1 MKKILKKNQL
11 MITALALMIAVAG
24 YLHFS
29 GDVSEQVSI
38 SEGGDGNDAQA
49 EETSADAAGMIEY
62 TVEDTYTA
70 DELAEME
77 VASDMSATDDGEVS
91 LDISDEDEA
100 AAQAEASG
108 EEGALIDI
116 ESLDSDAADADD
128 GYEDEL
134 SSIENMLAES
144 SDVQDGEVPGEAV
157 FTSTVNVNTLQGAK
171 LMKEQTRAENKAAL
185 MEIINNTNIEND
197 QKQIALN
204 SMVGLTETAEKE
216 MSAEI
221 LLDARGFEDAV
232 VSITGDTVDVVV
244 YSTELSDTQRAQIED
259 IVVRKTGTPIENIV
273 ISTTLN

>member
-1 MKKILKKNQL
+1 MKKIFKKNQL

-29 GDVSEQVSI
+29 GDVSDQITI
-38 SEGGDGNDAQA
+38 SEGAG
-49 EETSADAAGMIEY
+49 EEQTENTASEAATMIEY

-70 DELAEME
+70 DELAQME
-77 VASDMSATDDGEVS
+77 VNSDMSATDDALAA
-91 LDISDEDEA
+91 LDISDEDM
-100 AAQAEASG
+100 
-108 EEGALIDI
+108 LTDI
-116 ESLDSDAADADD
+116 ESLDGGTAGPND

-134 SSIENMLAES
+134 ASIESMLAES
-144 SDVQDGEVPGEAV
+144 SDVQEGEVPGEAV
-157 FTSTVNVNTLQGAK
+157 FTSTVSVNTLQGAK

-185 MEIINNTNIEND
+185 MEIINSTNIAND

-204 SMVGLTETAEKE
+204 SIIGLTETAEKE
-216 MSAEI
+216 MAAEI

-244 YSTELSDTQRAQIED
+244 YSADLSDSQRAQIED
-259 IVVRKTGTPIENIV
+259 IVMRKTLTPIENIV

>member
-1 MKKILKKNQL
+1 MKKIFKKNQL

-29 GDVSEQVSI
+29 GDVSDQITI
-38 SEGGDGNDAQA
+38 SEGEA
-49 EETSADAAGMIEY
+49 EEQTENTASEAAAMIEY

-70 DELAEME
+70 EELAQMGLND
-77 VASDMSATDDGEVS
+77 DMSATDDGMVT
-91 LDISDEDEA
+91 LDISDEDMM
-100 AAQAEASG
+100 
-108 EEGALIDI
+108 LTDI
-116 ESLDSDAADADD
+116 ESLDSEVVDEDD

-134 SSIENMLAES
+134 SSIESMLAES
-144 SDVQDGEVPGEAV
+144 SDVQEGEVPGEAV
-157 FTSTVNVNTLQGAK
+157 FTSTVSINTLEGAK

-185 MEIINNTNIEND
+185 MEIINSTNIADD
-197 QKQIALN
+197 QKQVALN
-204 SMVGLTETAEKE
+204 SIIGLTETAEKE

-244 YSTELSDTQRAQIED
+244 YSADLSDSQRAQIED
-259 IVVRKTGTPIENIV
+259 IVMRKTGTPIENIV

>member
-1 MKKILKKNQL
+1 MKKIFKKNQL

-24 YLHFS
+24 YLRFS
-29 GDVSEQVSI
+29 GDVSDQITI
-38 SEGGDGNDAQA
+38 SEGSG
-49 EETSADAAGMIEY
+49 EEQTENTASEAATMIEY

-77 VASDMSATDDGEVS
+77 VSSDMSAIDDDMAA
-91 LDISDEDEA
+91 LDISDEDTMT
-100 AAQAEASG
+100 
-108 EEGALIDI
+108 DI
-116 ESLDSDAADADD
+116 ESLDSDVADLEDGDD

-134 SSIENMLAES
+134 SSIESMLAES
-144 SDVQDGEVPGEAV
+144 SDVQEGEVPGEAV
-157 FTSTVNVNTLQGAK
+157 FTSTVNVNSLQGAK

-185 MEIINNTNIEND
+185 MEIINSTNIADD
-197 QKQIALN
+197 QKQVALN
-204 SMVGLTETAEKE
+204 SIVGLTETAEKE

-244 YSTELSDTQRAQIED
+244 YSSDLTDSQRAQIED
-259 IVVRKTGTPIENIV
+259 IVMRKTGTSIENIV

>member
-29 GDVSEQVSI
+29 GDVSDQITVSEDGSKEQATDTA
-38 SEGGDGNDAQA
+38 SE
-49 EETSADAAGMIEY
+49 AATMIEY

-70 DELAEME
+70 DELAAME
-77 VASDMSATDDGEVS
+77 ISDDVSAIDDEAS
-91 LDISDEDEA
+91 LDISDED
-100 AAQAEASG
+100 
-108 EEGALIDI
+108 ALTEI
-116 ESLDSDAADADD
+116 ESLDSDVTEAED

-134 SSIENMLAES
+134 SSIESMLAES
-144 SDVQDGEVPGEAV
+144 SDVQEGEVPGEAV
-157 FTSTVNVNTLQGAK
+157 FTSTVSVNSLQGAR

-185 MEIINNTNIEND
+185 MEIINSTNIADD
-197 QKQIALN
+197 QKQVALN
-204 SMVGLTETAEKE
+204 SIVGLTETAEKE

-244 YSTELSDTQRAQIED
+244 HSSDLSDSQRAQIED
-259 IVVRKTGTPIENIV
+259 IVMRKTGTPIENIV

>member
-1 MKKILKKNQL
+1 MKKIFKKNQL

-29 GDVSEQVSI
+29 GDVSNQITV
-38 SEGGDGNDAQA
+38 SEGSTGEGA
-49 EETSADAAGMIEY
+49 EEQTENTASEAATMIEY

-70 DELAEME
+70 DELAQME
-77 VASDMSATDDGEVS
+77 ANSDMSATDDEAAS
-91 LDISDEDEA
+91 LDISDEDT
-100 AAQAEASG
+100 
-108 EEGALIDI
+108 LTDI
-116 ESLDSDAADADD
+116 ESLDSEVADLDE

-134 SSIENMLAES
+134 ASIESMLSES
-144 SDVQDGEVPGEAV
+144 SDVQEGEVPGEAV

-185 MEIINNTNIEND
+185 MEIINSDNIAND

-204 SMVGLTETAEKE
+204 SIIGLTETAEKE
-216 MSAEI
+216 MAAEI

-244 YSTELSDTQRAQIED
+244 FSADLSDSQRAQIED
-259 IVVRKTGTPIENIV
+259 IVMRKTLTPIENIV

>member
-1 MKKILKKNQL
+1 MKKIFKKNQL

-29 GDVSEQVSI
+29 GDVSDQITI
-38 SEGGDGNDAQA
+38 SEGDS
-49 EETSADAAGMIEY
+49 EEQTENTASEAATMIEY

-70 DELAEME
+70 DELAQME
-77 VASDMSATDDGEVS
+77 VSDDVSAVDDEVAET
-91 LDISDEDEA
+91 DISDEDM
-100 AAQAEASG
+100 
-108 EEGALIDI
+108 LTDI
-116 ESLDSDAADADD
+116 ESLDSDVADLGDD
-128 GYEDEL
+128 EGYEDEL
-134 SSIENMLAES
+134 SSIESMLAES

-157 FTSTVNVNTLQGAK
+157 FTSTVSVNSLQGAK

-185 MEIINNTNIEND
+185 MEIINSTNIADD
-197 QKQIALN
+197 QKQVALN
-204 SMVGLTETAEKE
+204 SIVGLTETAEKE

-244 YSTELSDTQRAQIED
+244 YSSELSDSQRAQIED
-259 IVVRKTGTPIENIV
+259 IVMRKTGTPIENIV

>member
-1 MKKILKKNQL
+1 MKKIFKKNQL

-29 GDVSEQVSI
+29 GDVSDQI
-38 SEGGDGNDAQA
+38 TLSEGDG
-49 EETSADAAGMIEY
+49 EY

-70 DELAEME
+70 DELAEMD
-77 VASDMSATDDGEVS
+77 VNSDMSATDTETAE
-91 LDISDEDEA
+91 LDISDEDM
-100 AAQAEASG
+100 
-108 EEGALIDI
+108 LTDI
-116 ESLDSDAADADD
+116 ESLDSDVADSDE

-134 SSIENMLAES
+134 ASVESMLAES
-144 SDVQDGEVPGEAV
+144 SDVQEGEVPGEAV
-157 FTSTVNVNTLQGAK
+157 FTAAVNVNTLQGAK

-185 MEIINNTNIEND
+185 MEIINSTNIADD
-197 QKQIALN
+197 QKQVALN
-204 SMVGLTETAEKE
+204 SIVGLTETAEKE

-244 YSTELSDTQRAQIED
+244 SNADLSDSQRAQIED
-259 IVVRKTGTPIENIV
+259 IVMRKTGTPIENIV

>member
-1 MKKILKKNQL
+1 MKKIFKKNQL

-29 GDVSEQVSI
+29 GNASDQITVTEK
-38 SEGGDGNDAQA
+38 EGEADKEA
-49 EETSADAAGMIEY
+49 EETASEAANMIEY

-70 DELAEME
+70 EELAEMD
-77 VASDMSATDDGEVS
+77 VNSDMSATDGT
-91 LDISDEDEA
+91 LDISDEDMA
-100 AAQAEASG
+100 AAEDG
-108 EEGALIDI
+108 DGLIDI
-116 ESLDSDAADADD
+116 ESLDSDIAGTDD

-134 SSIENMLAES
+134 AAVENTLADS

-157 FTSTVNVNTLQGAK
+157 FTSTVSVNTLQGAK
-171 LMKEQTRAENKAAL
+171 LLKEQTRAENKAAL
-185 MEIINNTNIEND
+185 MEIINSTNIDNA
-197 QKQIALN
+197 QKQVALD

-244 YSTELSDTQRAQIED
+244 YSSELSDSQRAQIED
-259 IVVRKTGTPIENIV
+259 IVMRKTGTPIENIV
-273 ISTTLN
+273 ISTTAN

>member
-1 MKKILKKNQL
+1 MKKIFKKNQL

-29 GDVSEQVSI
+29 GDVSDQITI
-38 SEGGDGNDAQA
+38 SEGI
-49 EETSADAAGMIEY
+49 EEEQTENTASEAATMIEY

-70 DELAEME
+70 EELAEME
-77 VASDMSATDDGEVS
+77 VGDDVSVIDDDVAT
-91 LDISDEDEA
+91 LDISDEDMLTE
-100 AAQAEASG
+100 
-108 EEGALIDI
+108 I
-116 ESLDSDAADADD
+116 ESLDSDVADLDD

-134 SSIENMLAES
+134 SSIESMLAES
-144 SDVQDGEVPGEAV
+144 SDVQGEVPGEAV
-157 FTSTVNVNTLQGAK
+157 FTSTVSVNSLQGAK

-185 MEIINNTNIEND
+185 MEIINSTNIADD
-197 QKQIALN
+197 QKQVALN
-204 SMVGLTETAEKE
+204 SIVGLTETAEKE

-244 YSTELSDTQRAQIED
+244 NSADLSDSQRAQIED
-259 IVVRKTGTPIENIV
+259 IVMRKTGTSIENIV

>member
-1 MKKILKKNQL
+1 MKKIFKKNQL

-29 GDVSEQVSI
+29 GDVSDQITI
-38 SEGGDGNDAQA
+38 SEGS
-49 EETSADAAGMIEY
+49 EEEQTENTASEAATMIEY

-77 VASDMSATDDGEVS
+77 VGDDVSVIDDDVAT
-91 LDISDEDEA
+91 LDISDEDM
-100 AAQAEASG
+100 
-108 EEGALIDI
+108 LIEI
-116 ESLDSDAADADD
+116 ESLDSDVADLDD

-134 SSIENMLAES
+134 SSIESMLAES
-144 SDVQDGEVPGEAV
+144 SDVQEGEVPGEAV
-157 FTSTVNVNTLQGAK
+157 FTSTVSVNSLQGAK

-185 MEIINNTNIEND
+185 MEIINSTNIADD
-197 QKQIALN
+197 QKQVALN
-204 SMVGLTETAEKE
+204 SIVGLTETAEKE

-244 YSTELSDTQRAQIED
+244 NSADLSDSQRAQIED
-259 IVVRKTGTPIENIV
+259 IVMRKTGTSIENIV

>member
-1 MKKILKKNQL
+1 MKKIFKKNQL

-29 GDVSEQVSI
+29 GDVSDQITI
-38 SEGGDGNDAQA
+38 SEGDG
-49 EETSADAAGMIEY
+49 EEQTENTASEAATMIEY

-77 VASDMSATDDGEVS
+77 VNSDMSATDDDMGS
-91 LDISDEDEA
+91 LDISDEDMLA
-100 AAQAEASG
+100 
-108 EEGALIDI
+108 DI
-116 ESLDSDAADADD
+116 ESLDSDVTDADD

-134 SSIENMLAES
+134 SSIEGMLAES

-185 MEIINNTNIEND
+185 MQIINSTNIADD

-204 SMVGLTETAEKE
+204 SIVELTQTAEKE

-221 LLDARGFEDAV
+221 LLDARGFQDAV

-244 YSTELSDTQRAQIED
+244 YSSDLTDSQRAQIED
-259 IVVRKTGTPIENIV
+259 IVMRKTGTSIENIV

>member
-1 MKKILKKNQL
+1 MKKIFKKNQL

-29 GDVSEQVSI
+29 GGVSDQITI
-38 SEGGDGNDAQA
+38 SEGDG
-49 EETSADAAGMIEY
+49 EEQVEKTASEAASMIEY

-70 DELAEME
+70 EELAEMD
-77 VASDMSATDDGEVS
+77 ANSDMSATDGEAE
-91 LDISDEDEA
+91 LDISEE
-100 AAQAEASG
+100 SG
-108 EEGALIDI
+108 TADI
-116 ESLDSDAADADD
+116 ESLDSDIVSTDS

-134 SSIENMLAES
+134 SSIESMLAES
-144 SDVQDGEVPGEAV
+144 SDVQEGEVPGEAV
-157 FTSTVNVNTLQGAK
+157 FTATVSVNTLQGAK

-185 MEIINNTNIEND
+185 MQIINNANIADD
-197 QKQIALN
+197 QKQVALN

-244 YSTELSDTQRAQIED
+244 SGADLSDTQRAQIED
-259 IVVRKTGTPIENIV
+259 IVMRKTGTPIENIV
-273 ISTTLN
+273 ISTAVD

>member
-29 GDVSEQVSI
+29 GDVSEQLTI
-38 SEGGDGNDAQA
+38 SEDAGSADAQV
-49 EETSADAAGMIEY
+49 EEAAAQAAGMIEY
-62 TVEDTYTA
+62 TVEDNYTA
-70 DELAEME
+70 QELAQMD
-77 VASDMSATDDGEVS
+77 AQADMSAADGGEAS
-91 LDISDEDEA
+91 LDISDEDA
-100 AAQAEASG
+100 AAQAPDGDIS
-108 EEGALIDI
+108 LIDV
-116 ESLDSDAADADD
+116 ESLDSDIAETDED
-128 GYEDEL
+128 YEDSL
-134 SSIENMLAES
+134 TSIESMLAES

-157 FTSTVNVNTLQGAK
+157 FTATLSVNTLQGAR

-185 MEIINNTNIEND
+185 MEIINNDNITND

-204 SMVGLTETAEKE
+204 SVIGITETAEKE

-244 YSTELSDTQRAQIED
+244 YSTELSDAQRAQIED
-259 IVVRKTGTPIENIV
+259 IVMRKTGTPIENIV

>member
-1 MKKILKKNQL
+1 MKKIFKKNQL

-29 GDVSEQVSI
+29 GDVSDQITI
-38 SEGGDGNDAQA
+38 SEGDGEEQA
-49 EETSADAAGMIEY
+49 ENTASEAATMIEY

-70 DELAEME
+70 DELAELE
-77 VASDMSATDDGEVS
+77 TAGDLSAIDGDMAS
-91 LDISDEDEA
+91 LDISEED
-100 AAQAEASG
+100 G
-108 EEGALIDI
+108 LVDI
-116 ESLDSDAADADD
+116 ESLDSEVVDLDD

-134 SSIENMLAES
+134 SSIEAMLAES

-157 FTSTVNVNTLQGAK
+157 FTSTVNVNSLQGAR

-185 MEIINNTNIEND
+185 MEIINSDTIAND

-204 SMVGLTETAEKE
+204 SIVGLTETAEKE

-244 YSTELSDTQRAQIED
+244 YSTDLTDSQRAQIED
-259 IVVRKTGTPIENIV
+259 IVMRKTGVSIENIV

>member
-1 MKKILKKNQL
+1 MKKIFKKNQL

-29 GDVSEQVSI
+29 GDVSDQVTV
-38 SEGGDGNDAQA
+38 SEGGTEEQA
-49 EETSADAAGMIEY
+49 KDTASEAATMIEY

-70 DELAEME
+70 DELAAME
-77 VASDMSATDDGEVS
+77 VNDDVSAVDGETAS
-91 LDISDEDEA
+91 LDISEED
-100 AAQAEASG
+100 
-108 EEGALIDI
+108 ALTDI
-116 ESLDSDAADADD
+116 ESLDSEVAEADD

-144 SDVQDGEVPGEAV
+144 SDVQEGEVPGEAV
-157 FTSTVNVNTLQGAK
+157 FTSTVNVNSLQGAK

-185 MEIINNTNIEND
+185 MEIINNTNIADD
-197 QKQIALN
+197 QKQVALN
-204 SMVGLTETAEKE
+204 SIVGLTETAEKE

-244 YSTELSDTQRAQIED
+244 YSSDLSDSQRAQIED
-259 IVVRKTGTPIENIV
+259 IVMRKTGTPIENIV

>member
-1 MKKILKKNQL
+1 

-29 GDVSEQVSI
+29 GDVSDQITI
-38 SEGGDGNDAQA
+38 SEGEGEEQA
-49 EETSADAAGMIEY
+49 ENTASEAASMIEY

-70 DELAEME
+70 DELAEMD
-77 VASDMSATDDGEVS
+77 VSSDMNAIDGEQAT
-91 LDISDEDEA
+91 LDISDEDM
-100 AAQAEASG
+100 
-108 EEGALIDI
+108 LTDI
-116 ESLDSDAADADD
+116 ESLDGEAEVPDD

-134 SSIENMLAES
+134 ASIESMLAES

-157 FTSTVNVNTLQGAK
+157 FTATVNVNTLQGAK

-185 MEIINNTNIEND
+185 MQIINSTNIADD
-197 QKQIALN
+197 QKQAALN
-204 SMVGLTETAEKE
+204 SIVGLTETAEKE

-221 LLDARGFEDAV
+221 LLDARGFADAV

-244 YSTELSDTQRAQIED
+244 YSAELSDSQRAQIED
-259 IVVRKTGTPIENIV
+259 IVMRKTGTPIENIV

>member
-29 GDVSEQVSI
+29 GDVSDQITI
-38 SEGGDGNDAQA
+38 SEGAA
-49 EETSADAAGMIEY
+49 EEQTENTASEAATMIEY

-70 DELAEME
+70 EELAQMGLND
-77 VASDMSATDDGEVS
+77 DMSATDDGMAMF
-91 LDISDEDEA
+91 DISDEDM
-100 AAQAEASG
+100 
-108 EEGALIDI
+108 LTDI
-116 ESLDSDAADADD
+116 ESLDSELADTDD

-134 SSIENMLAES
+134 SSIESILAES
-144 SDVQDGEVPGEAV
+144 SDVQEGEVPGEAV
-157 FTSTVNVNTLQGAK
+157 FTSTISINTLQGAK

-185 MEIINNTNIEND
+185 MEIINSTNIADD

-204 SMVGLTETAEKE
+204 SIIGLTETAEKE

-244 YSTELSDTQRAQIED
+244 YSADLSDSQRAQIED
-259 IVVRKTGTPIENIV
+259 IVMRKTGTPIENIV

>member
-1 MKKILKKNQL
+1 MKKIFKKNQL

-29 GDVSEQVSI
+29 GDVSDQITI
-38 SEGGDGNDAQA
+38 SEGTG
-49 EETSADAAGMIEY
+49 EEQTENTASEAATMIEY

-70 DELAEME
+70 EELAEME
-77 VASDMSATDDGEVS
+77 TAGDMSAIDGEALA
-91 LDISDEDEA
+91 LDISEED
-100 AAQAEASG
+100 
-108 EEGALIDI
+108 ALTDI
-116 ESLDSDAADADD
+116 ESLDSDMADLADLEDD

-134 SSIENMLAES
+134 SSIESMLLAES

-157 FTSTVNVNTLQGAK
+157 FTSTVNVNSLQGAR

-185 MEIINNTNIEND
+185 MEIINSANIADD

-204 SMVGLTETAEKE
+204 SIVSLTDTAEKE

-244 YSTELSDTQRAQIED
+244 YSSDLSDSQRAQIED
-259 IVVRKTGTPIENIV
+259 IVMRKTGVSIENIV

>member
-1 MKKILKKNQL
+1 MKKIFKKNQL

-29 GDVSEQVSI
+29 GDVSDQITI
-38 SEGGDGNDAQA
+38 SEDAA
-49 EETSADAAGMIEY
+49 EEQTESTASESAAMIEY

-70 DELAEME
+70 EELAQMGL
-77 VASDMSATDDGEVS
+77 SDDMSATDDGMAL
-91 LDISDEDEA
+91 LDISDEDMM
-100 AAQAEASG
+100 
-108 EEGALIDI
+108 LTDI
-116 ESLDSDAADADD
+116 ESLDSEVVDEDD

-134 SSIENMLAES
+134 SSIESMLAES
-144 SDVQDGEVPGEAV
+144 SDVQEGEVPGEAV
-157 FTSTVNVNTLQGAK
+157 FTSTVSINTLQGAK

-185 MEIINNTNIEND
+185 MEIINSTNIADD
-197 QKQIALN
+197 QKQVALN
-204 SMVGLTETAEKE
+204 SIIGLTETAEKE

-244 YSTELSDTQRAQIED
+244 YSADLSDSQRAQIED
-259 IVVRKTGTPIENIV
+259 IVMRKTGTPIENIV

>member
-1 MKKILKKNQL
+1 MKKIFKKNQL

-29 GDVSEQVSI
+29 GDVSDQITV
-38 SEGGDGNDAQA
+38 SEGVA
-49 EETSADAAGMIEY
+49 EEQTENTVSEAATMIEY

-70 DELAEME
+70 DELAQMGL
-77 VASDMSATDDGEVS
+77 SGDMSATDDEIAMF
-91 LDISDEDEA
+91 DISDEDM
-100 AAQAEASG
+100 
-108 EEGALIDI
+108 LTDI
-116 ESLDSDAADADD
+116 ESLDSEIVDADD

-134 SSIENMLAES
+134 SSIESMLAES

-157 FTSTVNVNTLQGAK
+157 FTSTVSINTLQGAK

-185 MEIINNTNIEND
+185 MEIINSTNIADD

-204 SMVGLTETAEKE
+204 SIIGLTETAEKE

-232 VSITGDTVDVVV
+232 VNITGDTVDVVV
-244 YSTELSDTQRAQIED
+244 YSADLSDSQRAQIED
-259 IVVRKTGTPIENIV
+259 IVMRKTGTPIENIV

>member
-1 MKKILKKNQL
+1 MKKIFKKNQL

-29 GDVSEQVSI
+29 GDVSDQITV
-38 SEGGDGNDAQA
+38 SEGGR
-49 EETSADAAGMIEY
+49 EEQTENTASEAAKMIEY

-70 DELAEME
+70 DELAQME
-77 VASDMSATDDGEVS
+77 VNSDMSATDNGMTE
-91 LDISDEDEA
+91 LDISDEDM
-100 AAQAEASG
+100 
-108 EEGALIDI
+108 LTDI
-116 ESLDSDAADADD
+116 ASLDSEVTDLDD

-134 SSIENMLAES
+134 ASIESMLAES
-144 SDVQDGEVPGEAV
+144 SDVQEGEVPGEAV

-185 MEIINNTNIEND
+185 MEIINSTNIAND

-204 SMVGLTETAEKE
+204 SIIGLTETAEKE
-216 MSAEI
+216 MAAEI

-244 YSTELSDTQRAQIED
+244 YSADLSDSQRAQIED
-259 IVVRKTGTPIENIV
+259 IVMRKTLTPIENIV

>member
-29 GDVSEQVSI
+29 GDVSDQITV
-38 SEGGDGNDAQA
+38 SEGEDGTDKQT
-49 EETSADAAGMIEY
+49 EETASNAANMIEY

-70 DELAEME
+70 DELAEMD
-77 VASDMSATDDGEVS
+77 VNSDMSALDGS
-91 LDISDEDEA
+91 MDISDEDMA
-100 AAQAEASG
+100 AEASVE
-108 EEGALIDI
+108 EEGLTDI
-116 ESLDSDAADADD
+116 ESLDSDAADLDE

-134 SSIENMLAES
+134 ASVEGIMAES
-144 SDVQDGEVPGEAV
+144 SDVQEGEVPGEAV

-171 LMKEQTRAENKAAL
+171 LLKEQTRAENKAAL
-185 MEIINNTNIEND
+185 MEIINNMNID
-197 QKQIALN
+197 STQKQVALD

-221 LLDARGFEDAV
+221 LLDARGFGDAV

-244 YSTELSDTQRAQIED
+244 YSAELSDTQRAQIED
-259 IVVRKTGTPIENIV
+259 IVMRKTGTPIENIV
-273 ISTTLN
+273 ISTTTN